1 MCPGI
6 AEGAEIRRCG
16 RKSHRGAV
24 EPGARCGTTQTGV
37 AEGGLEDLPH
47 RDVTDQ

>member
-1 MCPGI
+1 MWTQI
-6 AEGAEIRRCG
+6 AQGRGGA
-16 RKSHRGAV
+16 
-24 EPGARCGTTQTGV
+24 GARCGTTQTGV